1 MSKLKLFFCLVA
13 LVVLFGA
20 SQKTYAQNG
29 PVMYF
34 CSSYGSSGEID
45 ISDRFTTGY
54 LTVMVKCDYALG
66 LSDCN
71 IQFDKLNMSTG
82 KFAYYKK
89 FPYTVSPDMKYIYF
103 SGDDLSFDT
112 PGVYRVFLLDK
123 SDRTVASA
131 LIEIIK
137 K

>member
-13 LVVLFGA
+13 LIVLFGA
-20 SQKTYAQNG
+20 SQKSYAQNG

-66 LSDCN
+66 LKNVN
-71 IQFDKLNMSTG
+71 IQFDKSDLG
-82 KFAYYKK
+82 PKY
-89 FPYTVSPDMKYIYF
+89 DRIMKY
-103 SGDDLSFDT
+103 
-112 PGVYRVFLLDK
+112 
-123 SDRTVASA
+123 A
-131 LIEIIK
+131 LK
-137 K
+137 KIF